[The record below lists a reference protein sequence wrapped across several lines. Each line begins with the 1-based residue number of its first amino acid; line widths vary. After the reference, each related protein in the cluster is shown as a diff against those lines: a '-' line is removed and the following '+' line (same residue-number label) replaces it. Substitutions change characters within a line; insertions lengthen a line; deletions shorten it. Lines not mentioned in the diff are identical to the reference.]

1 LANIKSPDIIRKKKN
16 KQINTNFSIMAIYLK
31 NSFLLFYLVLV
42 SFPIMSSNIIVP
54 NEEILEKPFPLPYE
68 RIDLSENDL
77 RNFIDSTIDNNKQP
91 IVIFGANWC
100 PDCRI
105 LSAVLDLQTVN
116 KYMDDNFEILYID
129 LGRYDINM
137 SLMEFFDIM
146 PQQGIPR
153 VVILNKEKEV
163 LNMKDTGEWTTAR
176 SRTKQEIFNYFQEY
190 KE

>member
-31 NSFLLFYLVLV
+31 NSFLSFYLVLV

-77 RNFIDSTIDNNKQP
+77 RNFIDTTIDNNKQP
-91 IVIFGANWC
+91 VVIFGANWC

-116 KYMDDNFEILYID
+116 KYMEDNFEILYID

-153 VVILNKEKEV
+153 VVILNKDKEV
-163 LNMKDTGEWTTAR
+163 LNIKDTGEWTTAR

>member
-1 LANIKSPDIIRKKKN
+1 LANIKSPDIMRKKKN

-137 SLMEFFDIM
+137 SLMEFFNIM

-153 VVILNKEKEV
+153 VVILNKDKEV
-163 LNMKDTGEWTTAR
+163 LNIQDTGEWTTAR

>member
-1 LANIKSPDIIRKKKN
+1 LANIKRPDIIRKNAN
-16 KQINTNFSIMAIYLK
+16 KQINTNFSIVSIYIK
-31 NSFLLFYLVLV
+31 NIFFSFYLVLV

-68 RIDLSENDL
+68 RTDLSEKDL
-77 RNFIDSTIDNNKQP
+77 KNFIENTINNNKQP
-91 IVIFGANWC
+91 IIIFGANWC

-105 LSAVLDLQTVN
+105 LSAVLDLQTVK
-116 KYMDDNFEILYID
+116 KYINENFEILYVD

-153 VVILNKEKEV
+153 VVILNKNKEV
-163 LNMKDTGEWTTAR
+163 LNIKDTGEWTTAR
-176 SRTKQEIFNYFQEY
+176 SRTKQEIFNYFQKY